1 MLAGAQSAV
10 IWSILM
16 AFEARL
22 LAKLATALVLFSL
35 AGCSSMPKPS
45 EQVIT
50 QLAPQ
55 RVLRAAINFGN
66 PILASKDPGTAEP
79 SGVSVDLA
87 RALAERLGVQLRLVP
102 FESAGSVVKAV
113 HHDEWD
119 VAFVA
124 VDPVRGEDLLQTAP
138 YVMIEG
144 AYLVRDDSLLRDN
157 DDVDRPGTTVVVAS
171 GSAYDLY
178 LTRTLKQATIVR
190 TQTSPE
196 VTDYFVT
203 HQQDVAAGVKQQL
216 MKDALRIKGL
226 RLLPG
231 RFMRI
236 DQAMAT
242 PKGRTAALAYLQ
254 QFVAEM
260 KSTGFIERS
269 LKAHHIEG
277 AEVAP

>member
-1 MLAGAQSAV
+1 MVNLEVTKSRVLTALAS
-10 IWSILM
+10 
-16 AFEARL
+16 
-22 LAKLATALVLFSL
+22 ALVLFTL
-35 AGCSSMPKPS
+35 ACCSTMPKPS
-45 EQVIT
+45 DEVIA
-50 QLAPQ
+50 QLAPH

-66 PILASKDPGTAEP
+66 PILAKKNPDSAEP

-87 RALAERLGVQLRLVP
+87 RALADRLGVQLKLVP

-113 HHDEWD
+113 RNDEWD

-124 VDPVRGEDLLQTAP
+124 VDPVRGQELLQTAP
-138 YVMIEG
+138 YIVIEG
-144 AYLVRDDSLLRDN
+144 AYLVRDDSSLTEN
-157 DDVDRPGTTVVVAS
+157 DEVDRPGTTVVVAS

-196 VTDYFVT
+196 VTNYFVT
-203 HQQDVAAGVKQQL
+203 NKQDVAAGVKQQL
-216 MKDALRIKGL
+216 MIDAARIKGL

-242 PKGRTAALAYLQ
+242 PHGRNTALLYLQ

-260 KSTGFIERS
+260 KTTGFIDRS

>member
-1 MLAGAQSAV
+1 MPNPSD
-10 IWSILM
+10 
-16 AFEARL
+16 EAR
-22 LAKLATALVLFSL
+22 A
-35 AGCSSMPKPS
+35 
-45 EQVIT
+45 
-50 QLAPQ
+50 QLTPHK
-55 RVLRAAINFGN
+55 VLRAAINFGN
-66 PILASKDPGTAEP
+66 PILANKDPGTAEP

-87 RALAERLGVQLRLVP
+87 RALAERLGVPLRLVP

-113 HHDEWD
+113 RQDEWD

-124 VDPVRGEDLLQTAP
+124 VDPVRGQELLQTAP
-138 YVMIEG
+138 YVLIEG
-144 AYLVRDDSLLRDN
+144 AYLVADDSPLTSN
-157 DDVDRPGTTVVVAS
+157 DEVDQPGTSVVVAS

-203 HQQDVAAGVKQQL
+203 HRHDVAAGVKQQL
-216 MKDALRIKGL
+216 MTDAARLKGL

-231 RFMRI
+231 RFMQI

-242 PKGRTAALAYLQ
+242 PQGRPAALSFLQ

-260 KSTGFIERS
+260 KSSGFIDRS

-277 AEVAP
+277 AQVAP